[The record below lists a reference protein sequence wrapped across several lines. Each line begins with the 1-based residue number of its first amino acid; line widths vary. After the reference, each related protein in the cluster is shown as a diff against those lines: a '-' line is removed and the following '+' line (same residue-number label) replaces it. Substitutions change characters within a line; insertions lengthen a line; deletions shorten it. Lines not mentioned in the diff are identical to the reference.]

1 MSHSS
6 RYRSATSC
14 CEIGSAQVVN
24 ALIYPFPH
32 DPIYTDPNG
41 STLIFRVTEIDS
53 LIVSRIPTRSRPP
66 DTYYNPVSKFPRF
79 LVLSGAPLSAVLL
92 VIFFDSTPTVEMTS
106 PNHVGP
112 DIEAQTTETQP
123 TSPPHPT
130 NTANPQ
136 LPTNADPQPQT
147 TNLNTSQHYN
157 WNPSTQQTADNSEVQ
172 RDGNYGDPSDGL
184 WSMYLTEAEKQDTE
198 VTESWKGD
206 TDGILVFTG
215 LFSATVAA
223 FILESYK
230 KLSPDSGD
238 TTNAL
243 LTQISGQLV
252 NISNDIPLA
261 GVAAQSVPFKPTAS
275 AVRVNVLWFLS
286 LILSLNCAL
295 SATLMQQWARR
306 YRELAQRRGAFHRRG
321 RMRAYIFDGINR
333 FGLARAVATMPKL
346 LHTSV
351 FLFFAGLIEF
361 LFPIY
366 TPVAYTAL
374 GCIMVFALAYAN
386 LTVLPNIYLNCP
398 YATPLSGFTW
408 RISQF
413 SVFGLLW
420 TILKIEGL
428 FRRSL
433 SKLWSLSDQHV
444 PEPDGL
450 KKWRDML
457 ENQIEIRRQWFS
469 QGMRKSVESSAYR
482 ADSTVVTSALVW
494 TLSALDEDKEIE
506 DFAARIPGFFDSR
519 VVSDATLAV
528 LPLMSHQPN
537 TDPIFGTRLYDLL
550 KTCIPGT
557 STLEEKMR
565 KNRLRV
571 CMKCLWSFAKAY
583 NQLGSSQVLP
593 SYFTVALASPEIT
606 RLVRSEEDSSI
617 RMIGRCVGA
626 MVVHKLA
633 ADIDSRTVLVSHAEL
648 ECLSAILGTDGRRG
662 VELLLSQPGAVALA
676 NIISLVFDK
685 VGTWA
690 THTVSSDALHMV
702 QQTLGILSRDL
713 PAQESA
719 ELQLKQT
726 ITVFSGSDGKFERIL
741 VSRLL
746 DLLNTCIQVTSPL
759 TEEVRAGCLRVCLK
773 GLWYFGR
780 AFNQLGNSVPLSS
793 YVCIA
798 FTSPETTHRLREQR
812 DPAVRVIMH
821 CVEALVV
828 NKLAADN
835 TLRTDPTR
843 NVELTCLS
851 TILGIKSDDV
861 KLLLRHPGAI
871 EFTNIVSLA
880 WANIDFPASVAL
892 PSDVPD
898 VLRQTFCVLSQALP
912 AELNSTMRLNQK
924 NIPINTPDGVSS
936 LAAEMYRS
944 VLRTCLNG
952 LWNLVRASSE
962 RGNSVPLPFYVYDA
976 VANSV
981 TTLRKRQVV
990 DFTTSVMRHCIAAL
1004 IVNKLADDSDIK
1016 SRTDPN
1022 RNLKLECLSAILG
1035 IKSDDVVLLLHHPGA
1050 IEFTNI
1056 VSLANI
1062 DPSASATL
1070 PSDVLDV
1077 LQQTFDILSQAL
1089 PAELN
1094 STMRL
1099 DQTDTLIDTSDGT
1112 PSLTVGVYRS
1122 VLRMCL
1128 NGLWNIVRVSNE
1140 RGNSVPLPSYIY
1152 CAFNKSM
1159 MARRIHQAA
1168 DSDLTTGVI
1177 RRCVGALVVNKLAA
1191 DNNLCAD
1198 PTGNS
1203 IKLECLSA
1211 ILDITSDDATL
1222 LHRHPGAIEFTNI
1235 ISLAWVN
1242 INSSTSARVPSD
1254 VLDVVQQTFGILY
1267 QVLPAELNVTTR
1279 LGQTDTLI
1287 DISDGTSSLT
1297 AGTYRS
1303 VLRICLNGLW
1313 NVVRASNERGNSAP
1327 LPPYVYCAF
1336 NNSVMACRIHQV
1348 TVHTSDTTGV
1358 IRRCAGALVV
1368 NKLAADIKSRTD
1380 QGIREVELGC
1390 LSAILDITGD
1400 DVTLL
1405 HRHPGAVEFT
1415 NMVFLALGDFCSVG
1429 VPSNVMDVVQQTFG
1443 LLSQALP
1450 AELNATIR
1458 LDHIDEMSSSDGT
1471 TSLTT
1476 EMYRS
1481 LLRVWMKNLWHS
1493 IREYNEL
1500 GNSVPLPSYVWVA
1513 FTNPKMTRHI
1523 REQPD

>member
-1 MSHSS
+1 
-6 RYRSATSC
+6 
-14 CEIGSAQVVN
+14 
-24 ALIYPFPH
+24 
-32 DPIYTDPNG
+32 
-41 STLIFRVTEIDS
+41 
-53 LIVSRIPTRSRPP
+53 
-66 DTYYNPVSKFPRF
+66 
-79 LVLSGAPLSAVLL
+79 
-92 VIFFDSTPTVEMTS
+92 MTS

-130 NTANPQ
+130 NTADPQ

-685 VGTWA
+685 
-690 THTVSSDALHMV
+690 
-702 QQTLGILSRDL
+702 TLGILSRDL

-912 AELNSTMRLNQK
+912 AELNSTMRLN
-924 NIPINTPDGVSS
+924 IPINTPDGASS
-936 LAAEMYRS
+936 LAAELYRS

-990 DFTTSVMRHCIAAL
+990 DFTTGVMRHCIGAL
-1004 IVNKLADDSDIK
+1004 IANKLADDSDIK

-1062 DPSASATL
+1062 DLSASATL
-1070 PSDVLDV
+1070 PSDVLSV
-1077 LQQTFDILSQAL
+1077 LQQTFDILSRAL

-1122 VLRMCL
+1122 VLRM
-1128 NGLWNIVRVSNE
+1128 
-1140 RGNSVPLPSYIY
+1140 
-1152 CAFNKSM
+1152 
-1159 MARRIHQAA
+1159 
-1168 DSDLTTGVI
+1168 
-1177 RRCVGALVVNKLAA
+1177 
-1191 DNNLCAD
+1191 
-1198 PTGNS
+1198 
-1203 IKLECLSA
+1203 
-1211 ILDITSDDATL
+1211 
-1222 LHRHPGAIEFTNI
+1222 
-1235 ISLAWVN
+1235 
-1242 INSSTSARVPSD
+1242 
-1254 VLDVVQQTFGILY
+1254 
-1267 QVLPAELNVTTR
+1267 
-1279 LGQTDTLI
+1279 
-1287 DISDGTSSLT
+1287 
-1297 AGTYRS
+1297 
-1303 VLRICLNGLW
+1303 CLNGLW

-1500 GNSVPLPSYVWVA
+1500 GNSVPLPS
-1513 FTNPKMTRHI
+1513 TLC
-1523 REQPD
+1523 